1 MSEGA
6 MFRPREKQSTF
17 FDATYICEKL
27 IPEDCFYRKFREIV
41 WPIIRD
47 DEFAPMYC
55 KDNGRP
61 SIAPALLAVAT
72 ILQFHR
78 NLSDRE
84 MERACMYDIEI
95 KYALG
100 LRLDER
106 PFDHSSLG
114 DFRERLLKNGKEKEI
129 FDRILEHLIKAGL
142 IHKNEIQR
150 IDATHV
156 IADIAIPTTVT
167 LVRRGTYGILKVLK
181 KRHKALYERVGQ
193 KIDLSRY
200 SKDEVVRDFPNR
212 ADEEIRAKK
221 LVEVVRDARSV
232 LDEVKEVK
240 DEVLIKQVRLLKRI
254 LGEQTIE
261 DQDGNP
267 KERKYKE
274 RPKDLLVSPVD
285 PDARFGAKSDKKR
298 FTGYKANITET
309 IEGRFITG
317 IRPMPGN
324 RPDGETAVS
333 LVQDQKGLGITPP
346 KLIGDSAYG
355 YGSYRRDLKARGTE
369 VVAPLR
375 EKNDRSKTI
384 YPKSVFHYD
393 EETNTLACPEGVI
406 TRQAFYDK
414 PHDLRV
420 FHFPMTVCQKCPR
433 KPECTN
439 SKDGRRTVGISS
451 FNQELRDAE
460 EYNLTEQFKEEM
472 KLRAPI
478 EGKLSELTRYHG
490 MRRARYRGLN
500 KVGLQ
505 CYFTAAAVNIKR
517 WVKLMFEG
525 FKPKIACPAVS

>member
-1 MSEGA
+1 
-6 MFRPREKQSTF
+6 MFKPREKQSTF

-27 IPEDCFYRKFREIV
+27 IPKDSFYRKFRAIV
-41 WPIIRD
+41 WPIIKD

-55 KDNGRP
+55 QDNGRP
-61 SIAPALLAVAT
+61 PISPALLAMAT

-142 IHKNEIQR
+142 IQKNEIQR

-156 IADIAIPTTVT
+156 IADIAIPTTAT

-181 KRHKALYERVGQ
+181 KRHKAVHERIGQ

-212 ADEEIRAKK
+212 GIEEIRTKK
-221 LVEVVRDARSV
+221 LVEVVQDARTV
-232 LDEVKEVK
+232 LEEVKEIK
-240 DEVLIKQVRLLKRI
+240 DEVLDKQVRILKRI

-261 DQDGNP
+261 DQDGNL

-274 RPKDLLVSPVD
+274 RPKDQLVSPVD

-317 IRPMPGN
+317 ITAMPGN
-324 RPDGETAVS
+324 RPDGETAVA
-333 LVQDQKGLGITPP
+333 LVQGQKKLDITPT
-346 KLIGDSAYG
+346 KLIGDTAYSD
-355 YGSYRRDLKARGTE
+355 GSYRRDLKATGTE

-375 EKNDRSKTI
+375 EKNDRSKAV
-384 YPKSVFHYD
+384 YPKSMFNYD
-393 EETNTLACPEGVI
+393 EERNTLTCPEGVI
-406 TRQAFYDK
+406 ANQTFYNK
-414 PHDLRV
+414 ALDLKV
-420 FHFPMTVCQKCPR
+420 FHFPMTACKKCSRQK
-433 KPECTN
+433 ECTN
-439 SKDGRRTVGISS
+439 AKEGRRTVGISAFS
-451 FNQELRDAE
+451 KELREAE
-460 EYNLTEQFKEEM
+460 QYNLTEEFKTEM

-478 EGKLSELTRYHG
+478 EGKLSDLTRYHG
-490 MRRARYRGLN
+490 MRRARYRGLK

-505 CYFTAAAVNIKR
+505 CYFTAAAVNLKR
-517 WVKLMFEG
+517 WVKLMTEG
-525 FKPKIACPAVS
+525 FKPKIASPAAS